1 MALFTENEL
10 RERYRRES
18 LRRPSMGSSREI
30 LNEGRDQVPN
40 DKIKIFL
47 SHSSQDMEVIA
58 GLKLT
63 LEDIGYYVY
72 VDWNDPALDPNN
84 VTPRTAEILRERMKA
99 CDCLLYAFSENA
111 KNSRW
116 MPWELGYFD
125 GLRNS
130 RVAVLPISTSN
141 NSNVSGDEFVGLYYF
156 IQIHNTIGTNEKDFW
171 VYNGTDNVYFK
182 SWIKGKGPS
191 SLH

>member
-72 VDWNDPALDPNN
+72 VDWNDPA
-84 VTPRTAEILRERMKA
+84 
-99 CDCLLYAFSENA
+99 
-111 KNSRW
+111 
-116 MPWELGYFD
+116 
-125 GLRNS
+125 
-130 RVAVLPISTSN
+130 
-141 NSNVSGDEFVGLYYF
+141 
-156 IQIHNTIGTNEKDFW
+156 
-171 VYNGTDNVYFK
+171 
-182 SWIKGKGPS
+182 
-191 SLH
+191 